1 MLKTKLS
8 RHTLAFFVIA
18 IASALLYP
26 VAQASLMPLVWVLVA
41 VIVAANILTL
51 FTS

>member
-1 MLKTKLS
+1 MYKTKFS
-8 RHTLAFFVIA
+8 RHTLAFLVIA
-18 IASALLYP
+18 VASALLYP
-26 VAQASLMPLVWVLVA
+26 VAQASLTPLAWALIA